1 MWTKSVGVRFPS
13 LAPFERH
20 IMKFYKIILLPIK
33 VCVGDYCWDGKR
45 ICGHFDN
52 YGGHA
57 TCLLKI
63 DDLQS
68 DETGYYP
75 KPKKCKDLPEI

>member
-1 MWTKSVGVRFPS
+1 M
-13 LAPFERH
+13 
-20 IMKFYKIILLPIK
+20 PIK

-52 YGGHA
+52 YGR
-57 TCLLKI
+57 TKCLLTR
-63 DDLQS
+63 DDLQP

-75 KPKKCKDLPEI
+75 KPKKCRELPEVKI